1 MSEMDMDRRPR
12 MRSYMQPKDLDTEGC
27 IRLAAA
33 VLSEAGQAL
42 TVAAQQA
49 AAHPTA
55 DNMRHLKDC
64 RDFYQSEMF
73 QALSLGAVDGTTA
86 AKKIIQNA
94 LRGRAVK
101 GV

>member
-1 MSEMDMDRRPR
+1 MSEMDMDHMPR
-12 MRSYMQPKDLDTEGC
+12 MKDYLKPEDLNTEAC
-27 IRLAAA
+27 VDLAAA
-33 VLSEAGQAL
+33 ILSEAGQAL

-55 DNMRHLKDC
+55 DNMRHLKVC